1 MKKVFYF
8 ILTAVLTAFVSC
20 QKTGP
25 EVPEETEKT
34 EETEPVW
41 VEIPFSVN
49 TQITKVVYDNGY
61 SRKDGDKLSIH
72 CASREDISGLLN
84 YDSVENKWT
93 GYLRY
98 LESEGEPA
106 QGTSLTVTLV
116 HADNADESTYA
127 HGVMSVSTLKDAA
140 ERLSLLTGSISYGEG
155 TSVTL
160 HQQATFVETTV
171 TFNFVGTGHMP
182 TGTTPVDVIVGGE
195 TIASGTANLQN
206 EADPGDPAD
215 YKARF
220 FMALPGGTTITKDDY
235 LEICDRVVPLR
246 NPDAGNATL
255 VANTRYTMNRSY
267 DFKPELGD
275 PYWSDGTYGGVSH
288 DPGVE
293 VVGIIVYVN
302 KHDTEGS
309 GDRALTEYGAGYGH
323 ALVMALHNAN
333 AVGMAWG
340 EKTLHTTKINS
351 ASDVVAT
358 TYVSGYTNTTESE
371 ITVTAAIAA
380 RNYRSDQNDV
390 HSNDSGWFLPSIGQ
404 WVYSISEDGFGGA
417 DPVDE
422 WTLND
427 DKKTNWLDNGA
438 IGNALIYVK
447 SGSTN
452 ENLLVTSLNA
462 RLEVLRTHFGCEYDS
477 FGMTSGSDFSD
488 NYWSSSEYDANNAIR
503 LNFGSV
509 EKKSSTYYTTIKIN
523 KEDKA
528 KTWTWKEPFIMKV
541 RPFLAF

>member
-1 MKKVFYF
+1 MVAVYRRTDIMKKAFYF
-8 ILTAVLTAFVSC
+8 ILMAVLTAVVSC

-25 EVPEETEKT
+25 DKA
-34 EETEPVW
+34 EPVW

-49 TQITKVVYDNGY
+49 AQISKVNYDNGY
-61 SRKDGDKLSIH
+61 SRKDGDKLSVH
-72 CASREDISGLLN
+72 CASREDISGFLN
-84 YDSVENKWT
+84 YDGSDGKWN
-93 GYLRY
+93 GHLRY

-106 QGTSLTVTLV
+106 VGTPLTVTLV

-140 ERLSLLTGSISYGEG
+140 ERLSLLTGSINYGA
-155 TSVTL
+155 TTPVTL
-160 HQQATFVETTV
+160 YQQATFVETAV
-171 TFNFVGTGHMP
+171 TFNFVGTGSMP
-182 TGTTPVDVIVGGE
+182 TGTTSVDVIVGGA
-195 TIASGTANLQN
+195 TVASGTAELQN
-206 EADPGDPAD
+206 EAGPGEPAD

-220 FMALPGGTTITKDDY
+220 FMALPGGTTLTENDY
-235 LEICDRVVPLR
+235 LEVCDRVIPLR
-246 NPDAGNATL
+246 DAGASAVSL
-255 VANTRYTMNRSY
+255 VANKRYTMDRSCDY
-267 DFKPELGD
+267 KPELGD
-275 PYWSDGTYGGVSH
+275 PYWSDGTYGRVSH

-302 KHDTEGS
+302 NDNSEGS
-309 GDRALTEYGAGYGH
+309 RALTEYGAGYGH
-323 ALVMALHNAN
+323 ALVMALHNA
-333 AVGMAWG
+333 AEGMAWG
-340 EKTLHTTKINS
+340 EKTLHTEKITTANQ
-351 ASDVVAT
+351 VVST
-358 TYVSGYTNTTESE
+358 SNVSGYANTTESE
-371 ITVTAAIAA
+371 TAVTAAIAA
-380 RNYRSDQNDV
+380 RNYRSGQNDT
-390 HSNDSGWFLPSIGQ
+390 HTSDSGWFLPSIGQ
-404 WVYSISEDGFGGA
+404 WVYSISTDGFGGA

-427 DKKTNWLDNGA
+427 TGRSNWLASGT

-452 ENLLVTSLNA
+452 VNLLVKSLND
-462 RLEVLRTHFGCEYDS
+462 RLEVLRAHFGCEYDS

-488 NYWSSSEYDANNAIR
+488 NYWSSSEYDANSAIR

-509 EKKSSTYYTTIKIN
+509 EKKGSIYYTTVKIN